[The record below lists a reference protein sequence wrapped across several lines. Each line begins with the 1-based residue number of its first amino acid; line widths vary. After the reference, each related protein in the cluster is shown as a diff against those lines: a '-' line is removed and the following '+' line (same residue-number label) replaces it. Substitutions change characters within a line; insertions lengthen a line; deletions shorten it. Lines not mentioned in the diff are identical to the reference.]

1 MSKHRPMIFHKI
13 GLSGVAHDENPLAVK
28 LSSVFNILVA
38 AFILLVPI
46 MWLVDQLPEFKLV
59 DDWML
64 LASWLIWIVLIVEM
78 VIMLI
83 MVRNPWHYLKT
94 NWLNIPIV
102 ILTFPLILSS
112 IPYAIILRVVQF
124 MVFARYLTEMHRGLQ
139 RLFRVSQLGAIVL
152 AFVVIVILSG
162 IVIHSI
168 DPTVKSLEEGLWYSL
183 ATMATVGYGDVVPST
198 TEGRIFGALIII
210 MGTVFFSLLT
220 AQLAAYMVGEDEM
233 ARDRELLQTLK
244 ENQKTLLS
252 MQERDDAQIERLL
265 LDISQRLDKLEQR
278 LIDQTLT
285 QSSLTI
291 NPSRSNSHEPSE

>member
-1 MSKHRPMIFHKI
+1 MSKHHPMILHKI
-13 GLSGVAHDENPLAVK
+13 GLSGVAHDENPLAIK
-28 LSSVFNILVA
+28 LSGIFNIVVA

-46 MWLVDQLPEFKLV
+46 MWLVDQLPEFKLI

-64 LASWLIWIVLIVEM
+64 LASWLIWIVLIIEM
-78 VIMLI
+78 VIMLV
-83 MVRNPWHYLKT
+83 MVHNPWHYLKT

-112 IPYAIILRVVQF
+112 IPYAVILRVVQF
-124 MVFARYLTEMHRGLQ
+124 MVFARYLSEMHRGLQ

-168 DPTVKSLEEGLWYSL
+168 DPSVKNLEEGLWWSL
-183 ATMATVGYGDVVPST
+183 ATMATVGYGDIVPSS

-220 AQLAAYMVGEDEM
+220 AQLAAYMVGEDEIE
-233 ARDRELLQTLK
+233 RDRELLHTLK
-244 ENQKTLLS
+244 ENQKTLLT
-252 MQERDDAQIERLL
+252 MQERDDERLEKL
-265 LDISQRLDKLEQR
+265 LIALTERLDRLEQR
-278 LIDQTLT
+278 LTPAEPDSDSANHTHKE
-285 QSSLTI
+285 SA
-291 NPSRSNSHEPSE
+291 HEPS